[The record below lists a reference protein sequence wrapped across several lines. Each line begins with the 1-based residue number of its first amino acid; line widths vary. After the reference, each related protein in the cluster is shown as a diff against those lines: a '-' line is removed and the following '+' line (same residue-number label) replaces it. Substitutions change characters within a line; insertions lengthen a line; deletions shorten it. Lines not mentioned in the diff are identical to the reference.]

1 MLRITKKVNGQS
13 TLIKLE
19 GTLREAWLSEVANE
33 VSRINASASNLK
45 LDLSDVTFADQ
56 AGIALLGT
64 MLRQGAQIVACSGFI
79 SASLGLEKP

>member
-33 VSRINASASNLK
+33 VSQINSSASNLK
-45 LDLSDVTFADQ
+45 LDLSDVSFADQ

-64 MLRQGAQIVACSGFI
+64 MLSQGAQIVACSGFI